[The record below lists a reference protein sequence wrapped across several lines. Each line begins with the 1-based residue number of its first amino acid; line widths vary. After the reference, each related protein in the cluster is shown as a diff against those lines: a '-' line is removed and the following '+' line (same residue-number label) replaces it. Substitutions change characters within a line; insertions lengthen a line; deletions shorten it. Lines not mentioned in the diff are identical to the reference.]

1 VLFVYQETLEQGKM
15 RLMEE
20 DHLLEVARANS
31 SLVEDLYERYLK
43 DPKSVSQEWI
53 TVFKKL
59 ELLPDS
65 PEPVQRRASISIT
78 ATTDET
84 LRISHLIESYRIWG
98 YLAVSVN
105 PIALKPP
112 EEPNQLKLQNLG
124 FHPQELS
131 KEFPTLGL
139 LQKEKAPLLEIIDA
153 LKKIYTSRIGYEY
166 IYKGTQNLPLEKWI
180 QDKIEQPP
188 LKLDLTIEQKQMILE
203 QLNKTELLESFL
215 HTKFPGQKRFSIE
228 GGETLIPMLAALIER
243 GAELG
248 ASEYVLGMTHRG
260 RLNVLA
266 NILNKS
272 YTEIFSEFDE
282 GYFPDGFEGT
292 GDVKYHKGF
301 LSDSVTFHGHQVKI
315 SLTPNPSHLESVDP
329 VVEGQVKA
337 KQMQTGDE
345 LQLKTVPILVHGDAS
360 ISGQGVVYETLQ
372 LSRLSGYSTGGTV
385 HLVINNQIGFTTV
398 PEDSRST
405 RFCTDIAKTFD
416 LPVFHVNAEDPVACV
431 FAAYLAA
438 EIRQKFH
445 LDVFLELNCYR
456 KYGHNESDEP
466 AYTQPLE
473 YQMIRA
479 KKSIRELFRLQLVQE
494 GTVEKFMAESLEVEF
509 KKSLQDAQAAAGAKI
524 TSPPSDVSYK
534 RQAELFQP
542 VATAVSRKELRGVAD
557 SLCFVPKDF
566 SLHPK
571 LQTLLKE
578 RKEMV
583 LLENKLVDWG
593 VAELLAYGTLL
604 VEGTPVRLSGQD
616 CGRGTFSHRHA
627 LWMDQKKEMRYY
639 PLNHL
644 KEGQARADVI
654 NSPLSEFAILAFEY
668 GYSIASP
675 ETLVL
680 WEAQFGDFGN
690 GAQVVIDQY
699 IASAEAKWAQ
709 KASLALLLPHGY
721 EGQGPEHS
729 SSRLE
734 RYLSLAA
741 DDNLWIV
748 QPSTPSQLFH
758 LLRRQVKTPLKKPLI
773 CLTPKQ
779 LLRHPLCV
787 SKIDAFEKGGFQE
800 ILDDPDGVK
809 TGFRI
814 IFCTG
819 KIYYELSQLRTRE
832 KLEGL
837 ILIRIEQLYP
847 LHKELLKSLIDSY
860 GQAVEFLWVQ
870 EEPKNMGAWSY
881 IHPLIE
887 ELLPKKAPLKYL
899 GRQESASPA
908 TGSYVLHKKELA
920 AIFQPLLENR
930 KPPDP
935 LEIRHFDRA

>member
-1 VLFVYQETLEQGKM
+1 MDEEQ
-15 RLMEE
+15 LMEI
-20 DHLLEVARANS
+20 AGANS
-31 SLVEDLYERYLK
+31 ALVEALYEQYVK
-43 DPKSVSQEWI
+43 DPKSVQPEWVN
-53 TVFKKL
+53 VFKKL
-59 ELLPDS
+59 ELLPVAEPKKTAPSLPAS
-65 PEPVQRRASISIT
+65 P
-78 ATTDET
+78 DDT
-84 LRISHLIESYRIWG
+84 LRIALLIDAYRTWG
-98 YLAVSVN
+98 FLAVPVN
-105 PIALKPP
+105 PIALNPP
-112 EEPNQLKLQNLG
+112 EEPVQLKLTS
-124 FHPQELS
+124 PQELT

-139 LQKEKAPLLEIIDA
+139 LPKEKAPLVEILDA

-166 IYKGTQNLPLEKWI
+166 MGTENGPLIKWL
-180 QDKIEQPP
+180 QEKIEPTP
-188 LKLDLTIEQKQMILE
+188 FTLDLELEQKQMILE
-203 QLNKTELLESFL
+203 RLNKSELFEAFL

-228 GGETLIPMLAALIER
+228 GGETLIPMLAALIEK

-282 GYFPDGFEGT
+282 GYFPDSFEGT

-337 KQMQTGDE
+337 KQIQIDDAM
-345 LQLKTVPILVHGDAS
+345 QLKVIPLLVHGDAA
-360 ISGQGVVYETLQ
+360 IAGQGVVYETLQ
-372 LSRLSGYSTGGTV
+372 LSGLKGYSTGGTI
-385 HLVINNQIGFTTV
+385 HLVINNQIGFTTL
-398 PEDSRST
+398 PEDARST
-405 RFCTDIAKTFD
+405 RYCTDIAKTFNF
-416 LPVFHVNAEDPVACV
+416 PVFHLNAEDPEACV

-445 LDVFLELNCYR
+445 VDVFLELNCYR

-473 YQMIRA
+473 YQLIRS
-479 KKSIRELFRLQLVQE
+479 KKPIRELFRLQLIQE
-494 GTVEKFMAESLEVEF
+494 GTVEKFMAESLEIEF
-509 KKSLQDAQAAAGAKI
+509 KKSLQDALSSSSSLEKK
-524 TSPPSDVSYK
+524 PPHDVSYK
-534 RQAELFQP
+534 RPEGFFQP
-542 VATAVSRKELRGVAD
+542 VTTGVSKKELKEVGD

-566 SLHPK
+566 NLHPK
-571 LQTLLKE
+571 LQTLLNE

-583 LLENKLVDWG
+583 LLENKQVDWG
-593 VAELLAYGTLL
+593 AAELLAYGTLL
-604 VEGTPVRLSGQD
+604 VEGTCVRLSGQD

-627 LWMDQKKEMRYY
+627 LWMDQKKERAYY
-639 PLNHL
+639 PLDHL
-644 KEGQARADVI
+644 KEVQARADVI

-675 ETLVL
+675 DALVL

-699 IASAEAKWAQ
+699 IASAESKWGQ
-709 KASLALLLPHGY
+709 KSSLGLLLPHGY

-729 SSRLE
+729 SCRLE
-734 RYLSLAA
+734 RYLSLGA
-741 DDNLWIV
+741 DDNMYIV
-748 QPSTPSQLFH
+748 QPSTPAQFFH
-758 LLRRQVKTPLKKPLI
+758 LLRRQVKTAYKKPLI

-787 SKIDAFEKGGFQE
+787 SKVDAFEKGGFQE
-800 ILDDPDGVK
+800 ILADPEGPKDP
-809 TGFRI
+809 FRVV
-814 IFCTG
+814 FCTG
-819 KIYYELSQLRTRE
+819 KVYYELSQLRTKE

-837 ILIRIEQLYP
+837 ALIRIEQLYP
-847 LHKELLKSLIDSY
+847 LHKERLK
-860 GQAVEFLWVQ
+860 EFISAYSKASEFIWVQ
-870 EEPKNMGAWSY
+870 EEPKNMGAWNF
-881 IHPLIE
+881 IRPLLE
-887 ELLPKKAPLKYL
+887 ELLPKNSVLKYL
-899 GRQESASPA
+899 GRPESASPA

-920 AIFQPLLENR
+920 AIFQPLLEN
-930 KPPDP
+930 KKAPA

>member
-1 VLFVYQETLEQGKM
+1 MEED
-15 RLMEE
+15 RLME
-20 DHLLEVARANS
+20 VAGANS

-53 TVFKKL
+53 SVFKKL
-59 ELLPDS
+59 ELLPVS
-65 PEPVQRRASISIT
+65 PRVVQRMPAGQQPSPS
-78 ATTDET
+78 DESF
-84 LRISHLIESYRIWG
+84 RIAHLIESYRTWG
-98 YLAVSVN
+98 YLTVPVN

-112 EEPNQLKLQNLG
+112 EEPDQLKLATLG
-124 FHPQELS
+124 FHQTELS
-131 KEFPTLGL
+131 KSFPTLGL
-139 LQKEKAPLLEIIDA
+139 LQKEQAPLLEIIDA

-166 IYKGTQNLPLEKWI
+166 MGTQNLPIEKWI
-180 QDKIEQPP
+180 QERIEQPP
-188 LKLDLTIEQKQMILE
+188 YKLNLTTPQKQMILE
-203 QLNKTELLESFL
+203 QLNKTELFESFL

-243 GAELG
+243 GAEMG

-272 YTEIFSEFDE
+272 YSEIFSEFDE

-301 LSDSVTFHGHQVKI
+301 LSESVTFHGHQVKI

-337 KQMQTGDE
+337 KQIQINDE
-345 LQLKTVPILVHGDAS
+345 LKMKVVPVLVHGDAA

-372 LSRLSGYSTGGTV
+372 LSQLKGYSTGGTI
-385 HLVINNQIGFTTV
+385 HLVINNQIGFTTI
-398 PEDSRST
+398 PADSRST
-405 RFCTDIAKTFD
+405 RFCTDIAKTFN
-416 LPVFHVNAEDPVACV
+416 LPVFHLNAEDPESCV
-431 FAAYLAA
+431 FAAILAA

-445 LDVFLELNCYR
+445 IDVFLELNCYR

-479 KKSIRELFRLQLVQE
+479 KKSIRELFRLQLIQE
-494 GTVEKFMAESLEVEF
+494 GAVEKFMAESLEVEF
-509 KKSLQDAQAAAGAKI
+509 KKSLQDALGSAGALEK
-524 TSPPSDVSYK
+524 SNPPDVSYK
-534 RQAELFQP
+534 RPADLFQP
-542 VATAVSRKELRGVAD
+542 VATGVPRKELREVAD
-557 SLCFVPKDF
+557 SFCFIPKDF

-571 LQTLLKE
+571 LQALLKE

-627 LWMDQKKEMRYY
+627 LWMDQKKEMAYY
-639 PLNHL
+639 PLEHI
-644 KEGQARADVI
+644 KEGQARSDVI

-668 GYSIASP
+668 GYSIASL

-709 KASLALLLPHGY
+709 KSSLTLLLPHGY

-741 DDNLWIV
+741 DDNLCIV
-748 QPSTPSQLFH
+748 QPSTPAQLFH
-758 LLRRQVKTPLKKPLI
+758 LLRRQAKTSFKKPLI

-787 SKIDAFEKGGFQE
+787 SKVDALEKGVFQE
-800 ILDDPDGVK
+800 ILDDPESVK
-809 TGFRI
+809 TGYRI
-814 IFCTG
+814 VFCTG
-819 KIYYELSQLRTRE
+819 KIYYELSQLRTKE

-837 ILIRIEQLYP
+837 VLIRIEQLYP
-847 LHKELLKSLIDSY
+847 LHKERLKSLIDAY
-860 GQAVEFLWVQ
+860 AQASEFIWVQ

-881 IHPLIE
+881 IHLLIE
-887 ELLPKKAPLKYL
+887 ELLPKKGSLKYL
-899 GRQESASPA
+899 GRPESASPA
-908 TGSYVLHKKELA
+908 TGSYVLHKKELSN
-920 AIFQPLLENR
+920 IFQPLLENR
-930 KPPDP
+930 KAPAD

>member
-1 VLFVYQETLEQGKM
+1 MDEDQ
-15 RLMEE
+15 LMEI
-20 DHLLEVARANS
+20 AGANS
-31 SLVEDLYERYLK
+31 GLVEALYEQYVK
-43 DPKSVSQEWI
+43 DPKSVQPEWVS
-53 TVFKKL
+53 VFKKL
-59 ELLPDS
+59 ELLPVS
-65 PEPVQRRASISIT
+65 QAPQVKKAVAPTLAV
-78 ATTDET
+78 DET
-84 LRISHLIESYRIWG
+84 LRIAHLIEAYRTWG
-98 YLAVSVN
+98 FLAAPLN

-112 EEPNQLKLQNLG
+112 EEPDQLKLKALG
-124 FHPQELS
+124 FRPQEQS

-139 LQKEKAPLLEIIDA
+139 LQKETAPLVEIIDA

-166 IYKGTQNLPLEKWI
+166 MGTE
-180 QDKIEQPP
+180 IEQFIQERIELPP
-188 LKLDLTIEQKQMILE
+188 YKIDLALEQKQMILE
-203 QLNKTELLESFL
+203 LLNKTELFEAFL

-228 GGETLIPMLAALIER
+228 GGETLIPMLAALIEK
-243 GAELG
+243 GTELS

-266 NILNKS
+266 NILKKS
-272 YTEIFSEFDE
+272 YTEVFSEFDE

-337 KQMQTGDE
+337 KQIQIGDE
-345 LQLKTVPILVHGDAS
+345 LQMKIVPVLVHGDAA

-372 LSRLSGYSTGGTV
+372 LSRLKGYSTGGTI
-385 HLVINNQIGFTTV
+385 HLVINNQIGFTTT
-398 PEDSRST
+398 PEDARST
-405 RFCTDIAKTFD
+405 RFCTDIAKTFNF
-416 LPVFHVNAEDPVACV
+416 PVFHLNAEDPEACV

-445 LDVFLELNCYR
+445 IDVFLELNCYR

-473 YQMIRA
+473 YQMIRS
-479 KKSIRELFRLQLVQE
+479 KKSIRELFRLQLIQE
-494 GTVEKFMAESLEVEF
+494 GTVEKFMAESLEIEF
-509 KKSLQDAQAAAGAKI
+509 KKALQDAQAAAGALEKNV
-524 TSPPSDVSYK
+524 PSDVSYK
-534 RQAELFQP
+534 RPEGFFQP
-542 VATAVSRKELRGVAD
+542 VETGVSKKQLKEVAD
-557 SLCFVPKDF
+557 SLTFVPKDF
-566 SLHPK
+566 NLHPK
-571 LQTLLKE
+571 LVTLLKE

-593 VAELLAYGTLL
+593 VGELLAYGTLL

-627 LWMDQKKEMRYY
+627 LWMDQKKELAYY
-639 PLNHL
+639 PLNYL
-644 KEGQARADVI
+644 KEGQARSDVI

-668 GYSIASP
+668 GYSIAAP
-675 ETLVL
+675 DALVL

-699 IASAEAKWAQ
+699 IASAEAKWGQ
-709 KASLALLLPHGY
+709 KSSLGLLLPHGY

-729 SSRLE
+729 SCRLE
-734 RYLSLAA
+734 RYLSLGA
-741 DDNLWIV
+741 DDNLYIA
-748 QPSTPSQLFH
+748 QPSTPAQLFH
-758 LLRRQVKTPLKKPLI
+758 LLRRQVKTPFKKPLI

-787 SKIDAFEKGGFQE
+787 SRVEAFEKGGFQE
-800 ILDDPDGVK
+800 ILDDTTAPK
-809 TGFRI
+809 NAFRI

-819 KIYYELSQLRTRE
+819 KIYYELIALRDRE

-837 ILIRIEQLYP
+837 AIIRIEQLYP
-847 LHKELLKSLIDSY
+847 LHKERLKALINAY
-860 GQAVEFLWVQ
+860 PQALEYIWMQ

-887 ELLPKKAPLKYL
+887 ELLPKKAPLKYY
-899 GRQESASPA
+899 GRVESASPA

-920 AIFQPLLENR
+920 SIFQPLLENK
-930 KPPDP
+930 KPPQ